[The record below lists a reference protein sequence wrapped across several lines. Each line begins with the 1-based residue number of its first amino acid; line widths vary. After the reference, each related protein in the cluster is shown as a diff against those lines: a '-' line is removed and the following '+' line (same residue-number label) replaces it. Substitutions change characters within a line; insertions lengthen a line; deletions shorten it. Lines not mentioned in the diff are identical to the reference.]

1 MKTQKEINADNLIS
15 AQLRDVE
22 RMRANTALN
31 SWLLLKKEQDKKN
44 IYLAEK
50 ARLKSFREE
59 KIIDFIF
66 FALLIM
72 MASFLVLVCGSS
84 VWKEDYASAVFVSPF
99 AAVAVILTVL
109 FYKKVVSTPFEPMN
123 IVPYF
128 S

>member
-1 MKTQKEINADNLIS
+1 MKTQKEMNADNLVS
-15 AQLRDVE
+15 AQLRDIE
-22 RMRANTALN
+22 LMRANTALN
-31 SWLLLKKEQDKKN
+31 SWILLKREQDKKN

-72 MASFLVLVCGSS
+72 IASFLVLVCGSS
-84 VWKEDYASAVFVSPF
+84 VWKGNYASAIFVSPF
-99 AAVAVILTVL
+99 AAVAIVLTVL

-123 IVPYF
+123 IPTF

>member
-15 AQLRDVE
+15 AQLHDIE
-22 RMRANTALN
+22 LMRANTALN

-66 FALLIM
+66 FAILIM
-72 MASFLVLVCGSS
+72 LASFSVLLCGSS
-84 VWKEDYASAVFVSPF
+84 VWMGDYASAVFFSPF
-99 AAVAVILTVL
+99 ATVAVVLTLL
-109 FYKKVVSTPFEPMN
+109 FYKKVVSIPFEPMN
-123 IVPYF
+123 ILPYF

>member
-84 VWKEDYASAVFVSPF
+84 VWKEDYASVVFVSPF

>member
-1 MKTQKEINADNLIS
+1 MKSQKEINAWII
-15 AQLRDVE
+15 
-22 RMRANTALN
+22 
-31 SWLLLKKEQDKKN
+31 LKKEQDKKN

-50 ARLKSFREE
+50 ARIKSFREE

-72 MASFLVLVCGSS
+72 MSSFLVLVCGSS
-84 VWKEDYASAVFVSPF
+84 VWKGDYSSAVFVGPF
-99 AAVAVILTVL
+99 AAVAIVLTVL

-123 IVPYF
+123 IPTF